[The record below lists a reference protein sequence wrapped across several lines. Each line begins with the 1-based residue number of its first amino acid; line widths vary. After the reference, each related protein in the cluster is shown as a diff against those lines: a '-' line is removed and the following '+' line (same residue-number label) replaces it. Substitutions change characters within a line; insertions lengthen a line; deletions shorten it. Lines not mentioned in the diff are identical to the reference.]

1 MAATRAAWS
10 RLQTY
15 DVTSE
20 GNTTATVSSRRR
32 SLPVLNDRTPVQGAL
47 RAGREEHTG
56 PYDTLGRLRS
66 EELSRLRISSIRI
79 EAEASRGPC
88 RRCTDRVRVK
98 LRRRH
103 QAPEP
108 DGKHCH
114 GRRHRCES
122 QARPPHASYLDG
134 SLQTRKW
141 RLPDGLC
148 QAAGLSMEGAARL
161 AACEMRPQQGSLKV
175 GELGIELGRCPLAG
189 TLTIPRQNPH
199 NGSDGGGD
207 TKLVLRRNI
216 PRRSEDQKRDWRVSM
231 STPIMRRM
239 NPRLTMTAE

>member
-10 RLQTY
+10 KLQTY
-15 DVTSE
+15 DVTGE
-20 GNTTATVSSRRR
+20 GNTVATVSPRRR
-32 SLPVLNDRTPVQGAL
+32 SLPVRDDRTPVQRAL
-47 RAGREEHTG
+47 RAGREEHAG
-56 PYDTLGRLRS
+56 PYDTLGRLPSKKLAR
-66 EELSRLRISSIRI
+66 RIPCVRV
-79 EAEASRGPC
+79 EAEASCGPC
-88 RRCTDRVRVK
+88 RRRAHRVRVK

-108 DGKHCH
+108 DGEHCH
-114 GRRHRCES
+114 SRRHGCES

-216 PRRSEDQKRDWRVSM
+216 PRRSEDQKSDWRVST